1 MTTTQASPVGTAA
14 TVQTR
19 RYPVWAVS
27 TYATIVGAVVLLAY
41 GAAAIGVLGS
51 QRAGDPGAS
60 HSVALNAGSYAIGT
74 LFSGALGI
82 ALAAALARWAK
93 TPATTYVRTSVAL
106 VLVSLVMPLAASHT
120 ELSTKLSLAVGHVL
134 AAAVIV
140 PIVARRLRAS

>member
-1 MTTTQASPVGTAA
+1 MTTTEASPVHTTA
-14 TVQTR
+14 VQTR

-82 ALAAALARWAK
+82 LLATALVRWAK
-93 TPATTYVRTSVAL
+93 APATTYVRTSGVL

-120 ELSTKLSLAVGHVL
+120 ELSTKLSLSVGHLL